1 MRDLINLIVGSP
13 KLSDRSLVVH
23 LLAKT
28 VVVMVA
34 LVVVWALE
42 YQAAVI
48 YEGF

>member
-1 MRDLINLIVGSP
+1 MRTFLDLILGSP
-13 KLSDRSLVVH
+13 KLSDRWLVVH

-34 LVVVWALE
+34 LVVVWALQ

>member
-1 MRDLINLIVGSP
+1 MRAVINLIIGSP
-13 KLSDRSLVVH
+13 KLSDRSLIVH

-28 VVVMVA
+28 VLVTVA
-34 LVVVWALE
+34 LVVVWALQ